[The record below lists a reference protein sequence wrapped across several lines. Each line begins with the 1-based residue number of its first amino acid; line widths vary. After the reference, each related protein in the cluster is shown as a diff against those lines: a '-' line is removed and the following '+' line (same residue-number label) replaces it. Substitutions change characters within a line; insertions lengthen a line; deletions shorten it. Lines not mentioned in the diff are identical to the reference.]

1 MIIPH
6 VTNTKNETLV
16 RFLIF
21 PSLYSIYSVPNWPQK
36 LQTQICISTQL
47 LIIDVK
53 GGKKL
58 CTLEM
63 RLLGLTLGSLLTY
76 KVGLGFPTL
85 GRSRYRD

>member
-53 GGKKL
+53 GGKKTMHTGNEAIGL
-58 CTLEM
+58 D
-63 RLLGLTLGSLLTY
+63 LGLTTY
-76 KVGLGFPTL
+76 L
-85 GRSRYRD
+85 